1 MAKDYTELAKEVVSA
16 VGGRENII
24 SVSNCMTRLRFILKD
39 DSLPNEITVKEI
51 NGVAGVINQGGQYQV
66 IIGTHVTNVLPFVHK
81 EIDIIGD
88 NLKKVDKEKAES
100 IRVVKKDSAWNKFFK
115 TIQGCLM
122 PLIGSMCGVGILKGL
137 LTILTSCGVL
147 SSTDGTYIL
156 LYNAAD
162 AFMVFLPIFIAY
174 SAAKVFK
181 TSPVLMMTIAASLVS
196 PTLLS
201 YVGAEETLN
210 FLGITI
216 EMVNYQNTFFPAM
229 VACLLGANI
238 EKLFKKIIPEMIQ
251 LMFVPMCTIL
261 VTVPITFLVIGP
273 VVTVISNWIANA
285 VVSLVSVSPVLTGI
299 VADAFWQAIVLTG
312 LHTAMVPIIINNI
325 FTLGSCPLNSILT
338 MTVFAVSGVALGYGL
353 KVKDK
358 QRKSMALGNVIAGL
372 CGVTEPII
380 YTIALPKIKEFVCA
394 FIGGGVAGGII
405 GFAGI
410 KYYNMVGNGVFA
422 LPGMI
427 APTGVD
433 SKFYLAIVCAV
444 VAFIVS
450 AACAYVVTNKE
461 D

>member
-1 MAKDYTELAKEVVSA
+1 MAKDYTELAKEVVAS
-16 VGGRENII
+16 VGGKENII

-39 DSLPNEITVKEI
+39 DSIPNENSIKEI

-81 EIDIIGD
+81 EIDTMG
-88 NLKKVDKEKAES
+88 NSLEQEGKAKAENMKL
-100 IRVVKKDSAWNKFFK
+100 VKKDSLWNKFFK

-122 PLIGSMCGVGILKGL
+122 PLIGPMCGVGILKGL
-137 LTILTSCGVL
+137 LTILTSCGIL
-147 SSTDGTYIL
+147 STTDGTYIL

-181 TSPVLMMTIAASLVS
+181 ASPVLMMAIAAALVS

-201 YVGAEETLN
+201 FVGAEETLS
-210 FLGITI
+210 FLGVPI

-229 VACLLGANI
+229 VACLLGVNI
-238 EKLFKKIIPEMIQ
+238 ERLFKKIIPEMIQ
-251 LMFVPMCTIL
+251 LMFVPMCTLL
-261 VTVPITFLVIGP
+261 VTIPITFLVIGP
-273 VVTVISNWIANA
+273 VVTVVSNWIANG
-285 VVSLVSVSPVLTGI
+285 VVSLVAVSPVLAGI
-299 VADAFWQAIVLTG
+299 VAGAFWQLIVLTG

-325 FTLGSCPLNSILT
+325 FTLGACPLNSILT
-338 MTVFAVSGVALGYGL
+338 MTVFSVSGVALGYGL

-358 QRKSMALGNVIAGL
+358 QRKSMALGNVVSGL

-380 YTIALPKIKEFVCA
+380 YTIALPKFKEFVCA

-410 KYYNMVGNGVFA
+410 KYYNMVGNGIFA

-433 SKFYLAIVCAV
+433 SKFYLAIACAAI
-444 VAFIVS
+444 AFVVS
-450 AACAYVVTNKE
+450 AVCAYVVTNKE